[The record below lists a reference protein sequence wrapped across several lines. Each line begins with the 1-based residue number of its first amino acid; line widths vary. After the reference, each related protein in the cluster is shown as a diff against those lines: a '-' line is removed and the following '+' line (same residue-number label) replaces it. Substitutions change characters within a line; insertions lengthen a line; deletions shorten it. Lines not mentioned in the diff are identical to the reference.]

1 MADFFSG
8 LLGIGD
14 EQDPIAAAQR
24 AGMLGIASGLLGAG
38 GPSLMPTSLGAALG
52 TSIMG
57 GRQVAQQSLSD
68 SMTRLQQQQKMREQ
82 MELKAALPGI
92 FVDGKPDFGKLQQL
106 VVRFPEMGGKI
117 ADALQKSAGP
127 ETMQVDV
134 GNEIQ
139 IRTKQGDIVAR
150 IPKGV
155 APQAAQ
161 RETFSYDKDLGMF
174 VGNLGSVKAAVGPD
188 GQPLSPKSQ
197 INLDAP
203 TVAFMTSKFGTT
215 DFSKLTPD
223 QQTAVQMFKNAPN
236 AKDAEDL
243 RIKSQQLADELGIPA
258 PPIYTREQLL
268 TMGPE
273 ILKTQGQGGT
283 GGTTTG
289 TTTSGTTTGGQTAP
303 KIDPNVAV
311 TPLNPN
317 EVPLVQS
324 AALPPK
330 TKREL
335 EVARP
340 QTMGAVEYVV
350 NTNRQMRGVIDQLL
364 DPSNTGLNDAFGL
377 GGKLRSAIPGSPA
390 ADALAKL
397 EQLGGNLF
405 TEAITAMR
413 NASKTGAAVGSATER
428 EGDKLQNSRAALQ
441 QFQSADAAR
450 KELQR
455 LRKQLE
461 DAEEGVVN
469 AYNRTYGQS
478 SFRFTAPTTVGPKPG
493 SKSLTDIFK
502 PKE

>member
-14 EQDPIAAAQR
+14 EQDPVAAAQR

-52 TSIMG
+52 SSIMG

-68 SMTRLQQQQKMREQ
+68 SMQRLQQQQKMREQ
-82 MELKAALPGI
+82 QELKAALPGI
-92 FVDGKPDFGKLQQL
+92 FVDGKPDYAKLQQL
-106 VVRFPEMGGKI
+106 VVQFPEMGGKI

-127 ETMQVDV
+127 ETIQVDV
-134 GNEIQ
+134 GNEVQ

-161 RETFSYDKDLGMF
+161 RETFGYDKDLGMF
-174 VGNLGSVKAAVGPD
+174 VGSLGSIKPAIGPD
-188 GQPLSPKSQ
+188 GKPLNPKSQ

-203 TVAFMTSKFGTT
+203 TSAFMSSTFGTT
-215 DFSKLTPD
+215 DFSRLTPE
-223 QQTAVQMFKNAPN
+223 QQTAVQIFKNAPN

-243 RIKSQQLADELGIPA
+243 RVKAQQLADETGIPA
-258 PPIYTREQLL
+258 APIFTREQLL
-268 TMGPE
+268 TLGPN
-273 ILKTQGQGGT
+273 ILKMQGQAGGAT
-283 GGTTTG
+283 GGTTG
-289 TTTSGTTTGGQTAP
+289 GATGGEGQAAP
-303 KIDPNVAV
+303 RIDPNVAV

-324 AALPPK
+324 AALPQK
-330 TKREL
+330 VKREL
-335 EVARP
+335 ELARP

-350 NTNRQMRGVIDQLL
+350 NTNRQMRDTINQLL
-364 DPSNTGLNDAFGL
+364 TSKGLDDAFGF
-377 GGKLRSAIPGSPA
+377 GGKVRSAVPGSAA

-405 TEAITAMR
+405 VEAITAMR
-413 NASKTGAAVGSATER
+413 AASKTGAAVGSATER
-428 EGDKLQNSRAALQ
+428 EGDKLQASRAALQ
-441 QFQSADAAR
+441 QFQSSEAAR
-450 KELQR
+450 KELGR
-455 LRKQLE
+455 LLKQLE
-461 DAEEGVVN
+461 DAEDGVVN

-478 SFRFTAPTTVGPKPG
+478 SFKFSAPTPSTTNRPPLGQ
-493 SKSLTDIFK
+493 IFQ
-502 PKE
+502 

>member
-14 EQDPIAAAQR
+14 EQDPMAAAQR
-24 AGMLGIASGLLGAG
+24 AGMLGVASGLLGAG

-52 TSIMG
+52 SSIMG

-82 MELKAALPGI
+82 QELKAALPGI
-92 FVDGKPDFGKLQQL
+92 FVDGKPDFAKLQQL
-106 VVRFPEMGGKI
+106 VVQFPEMGGKI
-117 ADALQKSAGP
+117 ADALQKAAGP
-127 ETMQVDV
+127 ETIQVDV
-134 GNEIQ
+134 GNEVQ
-139 IRTKQGDIVAR
+139 IRTKQGEIVAR

-174 VGNLGSVKAAVGPD
+174 VGNLGSTKSAVGPD

-203 TVAFMTSKFGTT
+203 TVAFMSSNFGTT
-215 DFSKLTPD
+215 DFARLSPE
-223 QQTAVQMFKNAPN
+223 QQTAVQIFKNAPN

-243 RIKSQQLADELGIPA
+243 RVKAQQLEDETGIPA
-258 PPIYTREQLL
+258 APIYTREQLL
-268 TMGPE
+268 TMGPS
-273 ILKTQGQGGT
+273 ILKQQGQAGGTT
-283 GGTTTG
+283 GGTTG
-289 TTTSGTTTGGQTAP
+289 GQGQTAP

-324 AALPPK
+324 AALPAK
-330 TKREL
+330 AKREL
-335 EVARP
+335 ELARP

-350 NTNRQMRGVIDQLL
+350 NTNRQMRDTINELL
-364 DPSNTGLNDAFGL
+364 TSKGLDDAFGF
-377 GGKLRSAIPGSPA
+377 GGKVRSAVPGSAA

-405 TEAITAMR
+405 VEAITAMR
-413 NASKTGAAVGSATER
+413 AASKTGAAVGSATER
-428 EGDKLQNSRAALQ
+428 EGDKLQASRAALQ
-441 QFQSADAAR
+441 QFQSAEAAR
-450 KELQR
+450 KELGR
-455 LRKQLE
+455 LKKQLE
-461 DAEEGVVN
+461 DAESGVVN
-469 AYNRTYGQS
+469 AYNRTYGKS
-478 SFRFTAPTTVGPKPG
+478 TFNFAAPTTPTNNRPPLGQ
-493 SKSLTDIFK
+493 IFQ
-502 PKE
+502 

>member
-14 EQDPIAAAQR
+14 EQDPMAAAQR
-24 AGMLGIASGLLGAG
+24 AGMLGVASGLLGAG
-38 GPSLMPTSLGAALG
+38 APSLMPTSLGQALG

-82 MELKAALPGI
+82 QELKAALPSI
-92 FVDGKPDFGKLQQL
+92 FVDGKPDFAKLQQL

-127 ETMQVDV
+127 ETIQVDV
-134 GNEIQ
+134 GNEVQ
-139 IRTKQGDIVAR
+139 IRTKQGEIVAR
-150 IPKGV
+150 IPKGA

-174 VGNLGSVKAAVGPD
+174 VGNLGSTKSALGPD

-203 TVAFMTSKFGTT
+203 TSAFMSSAFGTT
-215 DFSKLTPD
+215 DFSKLNPQ

-243 RIKSQQLADELGIPA
+243 RVKAQALADETGIPA
-258 PPIYTREQLL
+258 PPIFTREQLL
-268 TMGPE
+268 TLGPD
-273 ILKTQGQGGT
+273 ILKIQGQVGGTT
-283 GGTTTG
+283 GGTMG
-289 TTTSGTTTGGQTAP
+289 GQGQTAP

-324 AALPPK
+324 AALPAK
-330 TKREL
+330 AKREL
-335 EVARP
+335 ELARP

-350 NTNRQMRGVIDQLL
+350 NTNRQMRDTINELL
-364 DPSNTGLNDAFGL
+364 TSKGLDDAFGF
-377 GGKLRSAIPGSPA
+377 GGKVRSAVPGSAA

-405 TEAITAMR
+405 VEAITAMR
-413 NASKTGAAVGSATER
+413 AASKTGAAVGSATER
-428 EGDKLQNSRAALQ
+428 EGDKLQASRAALQ
-441 QFQSADAAR
+441 QFQSAEAAR
-450 KELQR
+450 KELGR
-455 LRKQLE
+455 LKKQLE
-461 DAEEGVVN
+461 DAENGVVN

-478 SFRFTAPTTVGPKPG
+478 SFKFSAPTPPTTNRPPLGQ
-493 SKSLTDIFK
+493 IFQ
-502 PKE
+502 

>member
-14 EQDPIAAAQR
+14 EQDPVAAAQR

-38 GPSLMPTSLGAALG
+38 APSLMPTSLGQALG

-82 MELKAALPGI
+82 QELKAALPGI
-92 FVDGKPDFGKLQQL
+92 FVDGKPDFAKLQQL
-106 VVRFPEMGGKI
+106 VVQFPEMGGKI
-117 ADALQKSAGP
+117 ADALQKAAGP
-127 ETMQVDV
+127 ETIQVDV
-134 GNEIQ
+134 GNEVQ
-139 IRTKQGDIVAR
+139 IRTKQGEIVAR
-150 IPKGV
+150 IPKGA

-174 VGNLGSVKAAVGPD
+174 VGNLGSTKSAVGPD

-203 TVAFMTSKFGTT
+203 TSAFMSSAFGTT
-215 DFSKLTPD
+215 DFSKLNPQ

-243 RIKSQQLADELGIPA
+243 RVKAQQLADETGIPA
-258 PPIYTREQLL
+258 APIFTREQLL
-268 TMGPE
+268 TLGPD
-273 ILKTQGQGGT
+273 ILKMQGQAGGTT
-283 GGTTTG
+283 GGTTQ
-289 TTTSGTTTGGQTAP
+289 TGGQGQVIP

-335 EVARP
+335 ELARP

-364 DPSNTGLNDAFGL
+364 DKNNTGLNDAFGL
-377 GGKLRSAIPGSPA
+377 GGKLQSSIPGSPA

-413 NASKTGAAVGSATER
+413 NASKTGAAVGSATEN
-428 EGDKLQNSRAALQ
+428 EGNKLQNSRASLQ

-478 SFRFTAPTTVGPKPG
+478 SFRFSAPAAITPKPG

>member
-14 EQDPIAAAQR
+14 EQDPMAAAQR
-24 AGMLGIASGLLGAG
+24 AGMLGVASGLLGAG

-52 TSIMG
+52 SSIMG

-82 MELKAALPGI
+82 MELKEALPGI
-92 FVDGKPDFGKLQQL
+92 FVDGKPDFAKLQQL

-139 IRTKQGDIVAR
+139 ILTKQGQIVAR
-150 IPKGV
+150 IPKGA

-174 VGNLGSVKAAVGPD
+174 VGNLGSTKSAVGPD

-203 TVAFMTSKFGTT
+203 TSAFMSSAFGTT
-215 DFSKLTPD
+215 DFSKLNPQ

-243 RIKSQQLADELGIPA
+243 RVKAQQLADETGIPA
-258 PPIYTREQLL
+258 APIFTREQLL
-268 TMGPE
+268 TLGPD
-273 ILKTQGQGGT
+273 ILKMQGQAGGTT
-283 GGTTTG
+283 GGTTG
-289 TTTSGTTTGGQTAP
+289 GQGQTAP
-303 KIDPNVAV
+303 RIDPNVAV

-330 TKREL
+330 VKREL
-335 EVARP
+335 ELARP

-350 NTNRQMRGVIDQLL
+350 NTNRQMRDTINQLL
-364 DPSNTGLNDAFGL
+364 SPNNTGLDDAFGF
-377 GGKLRSAIPGSPA
+377 GGKQRASIPGSPA

-405 TEAITAMR
+405 VEAITAMR
-413 NASKTGAAVGSATER
+413 AASKTGAAVGSATER
-428 EGDKLQNSRAALQ
+428 EGDKLQASRAALQ
-441 QFQSADAAR
+441 QFQSAESAR
-450 KELQR
+450 KELGR
-455 LRKQLE
+455 LKKQLE
-461 DAEEGVVN
+461 DAEDGVVN

-478 SFRFTAPTTVGPKPG
+478 SFRFSAPATITPKPG

>member
-52 TSIMG
+52 SSIMG
-57 GRQVAQQSLSD
+57 GRQVAQQSLTD

-92 FVDGKPDFGKLQQL
+92 FVDGKPDYAKLQQL
-106 VVRFPEMGGKI
+106 VVQFPEMGGKI

-161 RETFSYDKDLGMF
+161 RETFTYDKDLGMF
-174 VGNLGSVKAAVGPD
+174 VGNLATVRPAVGPD
-188 GQPLSPKSQ
+188 GKPLAPKSQ

-203 TVAFMTSKFGTT
+203 TVAFMSSNFGTT
-215 DFSKLTPD
+215 DFARLSPE
-223 QQTAVQMFKNAPN
+223 QQTAVQIFKNAPS

-243 RIKSQQLADELGIPA
+243 RIKAQQLEDETGIPSA
-258 PPIYTREQLL
+258 PIITREQLL
-268 TMGPE
+268 TMGPN
-273 ILKTQGQGGT
+273 ILKPQGQAGGT
-283 GGTTTG
+283 SQAGGA
-289 TTTSGTTTGGQTAP
+289 TGGQTAP

-377 GGKLRSAIPGSPA
+377 GGKLRSAVPGSPA

-478 SFRFTAPTTVGPKPG
+478 SFRFTAPTVVGPKPG